1 MERLFQS
8 FSKLGFLV
16 VGAGL
21 VNQFALYNVD
31 GGERGVIFDRFRG
44 VLSDVSGEGTHMLI
58 PFVQK
63 PIIMDIRSTPRIISS
78 NTGTKDLQTV
88 SISLR
93 VLSHPVEEKLP
104 AIYNDIGR
112 DFNERILPSIGN
124 EVLKAVV
131 ARYNAEDL
139 LRKREQVSQEIRR
152 DLKARAVA
160 FHLVLDDVAITHL
173 RFGNEFARAIE
184 EKQVAQQEAER
195 QNYIVMQSDQEAK
208 AAIIRSEGEAEAAEL
223 ISEALKDMGPGYIE
237 VKRIDTA
244 KDIAL
249 KLARSR
255 NVTYLPSSSNGS
267 NLLLGL
273 NTSD

>member
-152 DLKARAVA
+152 DLKARASN